1 MKIFPGW
8 ELSGWKIFGWEF
20 SGWEFSWVGVVPVGI
35 FRVGAL
41 LGGSCPGGH
50 FLWWKFSGWELSGG
64 NHPGGSFHVTV
75 ISPDLTR
82 HWATCKRGL
91 YVKSYCFFQAI
102 AQRFKKYKLFQKLFM
117 KVKPLSQMVY
127 NQCGQA
133 TDNNDMF
140 CLLKL
145 LSLLL
150 RLSFLNPKISFF
162 IGKMD
167 GGAGGG
173 GV

>member
-1 MKIFPGW
+1 M
-8 ELSGWKIFGWEF
+8 
-20 SGWEFSWVGVVPVGI
+20 GVVPVGI

-91 YVKSYCFFQAI
+91 YVKSYCF
-102 AQRFKKYKLFQKLFM
+102 LE
-117 KVKPLSQMVY
+117 
-127 NQCGQA
+127 
-133 TDNNDMF
+133 T
-140 CLLKL
+140 
-145 LSLLL
+145 
-150 RLSFLNPKISFF
+150 IS
-162 IGKMD
+162 
-167 GGAGGG
+167 
-173 GV
+173 